1 MTRIS
6 AIALASTTLLTGAV
20 QAQTSV
26 TMYGIVDLAVRRS
39 NHQGPTGDDNLTSMI
54 SGGVAPSRLGWNI
67 SEDLGGGLKAIA
79 NMEHR
84 FQADSGIVDPP
95 GNVFF
100 QQSWVGVQS
109 DTWGRVTLG
118 RQFNVLTDAVATNF
132 SSFKTIGPFL
142 NSFKPEIALSLGVR
156 NDNQAKYALNL
167 GGFTFEAQWSADEP
181 GFSTTLGKSMGGMAK
196 YAFGPVSVAGGYLQR
211 EDDAGRDAK
220 GYVVGAGYQSGPLYL
235 NASYARNTFD
245 DGLNTAL
252 LLVGTG
258 ADNAI
263 AGSRPD
269 QLATRVDYRSMW
281 SLGGTYLLTTALNLG
296 VQYWRIDQSYH
307 TPGAPDGK
315 GDFYALLADYALSK
329 RTSVYAAVEYS
340 KLDELQLTNM
350 MASPAA
356 PNGETNRTAYM
367 VGIRHRF

>member
-6 AIALASTTLLTGAV
+6 AIALASTTLLAGAV

-26 TMYGIVDLAVRRS
+26 TMYGVVDLAVRRS
-39 NHQGPTGDDNLTSMI
+39 NHQGPTGDDSLTSMI
-54 SGGVAPSRLGWNI
+54 SGGVAPTRLGWNI

-118 RQFNVLTDAVATNF
+118 RQFNVLTDAVATSF

-167 GGFTFEAQWSADEP
+167 GDFTFEAQWSADEP
-181 GFSTTLGKSMGGMAK
+181 GFSTTMGKSLGGMAK

-211 EDDAGRDAK
+211 EDDAGHEAK
-220 GYVVGAGYQSGPLYL
+220 GYIVGAGYQSGPLYL

-263 AGSRPD
+263 AGVEAGPACDPRRQPQHVEPGWHLPAYHCADRRRTVLAHRPE
-269 QLATRVDYRSMW
+269 
-281 SLGGTYLLTTALNLG
+281 
-296 VQYWRIDQSYH
+296 YH
-307 TPGAPDGK
+307 TPATPDGK
-315 GDFYALLADYALSK
+315 GDFYALIADYALSK
-329 RTSVYAAVEYS
+329 RTDVYAAVEYS